1 MSEPQK
7 SSKCLRGVLWLG
19 LHRLDCGVATEGRE
33 AGVESGPSIPTFRFD
48 DQRYSGWP
56 RNLLDHALRQ
66 ALPSGTLTLGLPVAA
81 NGAEV
86 TLTGATE
93 DDQKVS
99 DQCPTPYSRPK
110 IIRNLLT

>member
-1 MSEPQK
+1 MAFY
-7 SSKCLRGVLWLG
+7 G
-19 LHRLDCGVATEGRE
+19 LDCTVLIVAFQQKGARLERN
-33 AGVESGPSIPTFRFD
+33 SGPSIPTFRFD